1 MKKVVVFISFLLTIC
16 NASYAQE
23 DHENFTPGGKPMAL
37 IFTNLHAGFS
47 EGSYR
52 PAFDITRAYLGYE
65 YRFSREWYARVVFDA
80 EDPRAGRHQFSAFLK
95 NAYLQYSKDRFSAYF
110 GMIATTQFKVSENI
124 WGYRYIEESFQD
136 LYSFNSS
143 ADLGV
148 NIEYK
153 FSNVISADFSVV
165 NGEGYRQM
173 QSDDILRPGAG
184 ITFTPG
190 SNITA
195 RIYADY
201 MGKDVKQQSLATFLA
216 WTDETF
222 IAGAEYNYQHNVDM
236 VEGNH
241 MYGPSLF
248 ATWLPAES
256 LKVFGRYDRLNSSTP
271 AGENLPWQIE
281 DNGQLVIAGIEY
293 SPVKGVKLAPNFRL
307 WNPEEN
313 LSANIYSLFL
323 NAELKF

>member
-1 MKKVVVFISFLLTIC
+1 MNKLIFFISILLTIY
-16 NASYAQE
+16 NPSYAQE
-23 DHENFTPGGKPMAL
+23 EYDNFTPGGKPIAL
-37 IFTNLHAGFS
+37 IFTNFHTDFS
-47 EGSYR
+47 EGSSR
-52 PAFDITRAYLGYE
+52 AAFDLTRAYLGYE
-65 YRFSREWYARVVFDA
+65 HHFSREWYARVVFDA
-80 EDPRAGRHQFSAFLK
+80 EDPRTGRHQFSAFLK
-95 NAYLQYSKDRFSAYF
+95 NAYLQYSHDRFSAYF
-110 GMIATTQFKVSENI
+110 GMIATTQFKVSEEI
-124 WGYRYIEESFQD
+124 WGYRYIEESYQD

-148 NIEYK
+148 NIEYQ
-153 FSNVISADFSVV
+153 FSDFINADFSII

-173 QSDDILRPGAG
+173 QSDNIMRPGAG

-190 SNITA
+190 STLTA

-201 MGKDVKQQSLATFLA
+201 MGKDVKQQSLATFIA
-216 WTDETF
+216 WTGETF

-256 LKVFGRYDRLNSSTP
+256 FKVFGRYDRLNSSTP
-271 AGENLPWQIE
+271 EGESLPWQVE
-281 DNGQLVIAGIEY
+281 NDGQLVIAGLEY
-293 SPVKGVKLAPNFRL
+293 NPIKGVKLAPNFRF

-313 LSANIYSLFL
+313 LSANIFSLFL
-323 NAELKF
+323 NVELKF

>member
-1 MKKVVVFISFLLTIC
+1 MKNLILSISFIFTVQATAIG
-16 NASYAQE
+16 QE
-23 DHENFTPGGKPMAL
+23 EPENFTPGGKPLAL
-37 IFTNLHAGFS
+37 IYTNFHTDFT
-47 EGSYR
+47 EGNSR

-65 YRFSREWYARVVFDA
+65 YQFSREWSARVVLDA
-80 EDPRAGRHQFSAFLK
+80 EDPRAGRHQYSVFLK
-95 NAYLQYSKDRFSAYF
+95 NAFMQYSKNRFTAYF

-136 LYSFNSS
+136 LYDFNSS
-143 ADLGV
+143 ADIGV
-148 NIEYK
+148 NLEYR
-153 FSNVISADFSVV
+153 FSDIISADFSLV

-173 QSDDILRPGAG
+173 QSDDILRTGAG
-184 ITFTPG
+184 ITLTPG
-190 SNITA
+190 SNFTA

-201 MGKDVKQQSLATFLA
+201 MGKEVKQQSLATFLA
-216 WTDETF
+216 YTGETF
-222 IAGAEYNYQHNVDM
+222 IAGAEYNYQHNVGMID
-236 VEGNH
+236 GHH

-271 AGENLPWQIE
+271 AGESLPWQVE
-281 DNGQLVIAGIEY
+281 DDGQLVIAGIEY

-313 LSANIYSLFL
+313 LSSNIYSLFL
-323 NAELKF
+323 NVELKF

>member
-1 MKKVVVFISFLLTIC
+1 MKRFFAFLSIIIAVQVT
-16 NASYAQE
+16 AYSQE
-23 DHENFTPGGKPMAL
+23 EPKDFTPGGKPLAL
-37 IFTNLHAGFS
+37 IFTSFHTEFTDNSNLHAF
-47 EGSYR
+47 E
-52 PAFDITRAYLGYE
+52 ITRAYLGYE
-65 YRFSREWYARVVFDA
+65 YRFSREWYARVVLDA

-95 NAYLQYSKDRFSAYF
+95 NAYVQYSKGGFSAYF

-124 WGYRYIEESFQD
+124 WGYRYIEESYQD
-136 LYSFNSS
+136 LYDFNSS

-148 NIEYK
+148 NIEYQ
-153 FSNVISADFSVV
+153 FSDFISADFSLV

-173 QSDDILRPGAG
+173 QSDDLLRPGAG
-184 ITFTPG
+184 ITLTPG

-201 MGKDVKQQSLATFLA
+201 MGKDVKQQSLATFIA
-216 WTDETF
+216 WTGETF

-236 VEGNH
+236 VEGHH

-248 ATWLPAES
+248 ATYLPSES

-281 DNGQLVIAGIEY
+281 DDGQMVIAGIEY
-293 SPVKGVKLAPNFRL
+293 NPVKGVKLAPNFRL
-307 WNPEEN
+307 WNPEEK
-313 LSANIYSLFL
+313 LSANVYSLFL
-323 NAELKF
+323 NVELKF

>member
-1 MKKVVVFISFLLTIC
+1 MKKIIVFISFLVSVHGPVIGQ
-16 NASYAQE
+16 NEEES
-23 DHENFTPGGKPMAL
+23 FTPGGKPLAL
-37 IFTNLHAGFS
+37 LFPNFHTHFS
-47 EGSYR
+47 EGNAR
-52 PAFDITRAYLGYE
+52 PAFDIKRAYLGYE
-65 YRFSREWYARVVFDA
+65 YHFSPNWYSRVILDVG
-80 EDPRAGRHQFSAFLK
+80 DPRSGRHQFSAFLK
-95 NAYLQYSKDRFSAYF
+95 NAYMEYSKDGFSAFF

-153 FSNVISADFSVV
+153 FSDMLNADFSVI

-173 QSDDILRPGAG
+173 QSDDILRTGAG
-184 ITFTPG
+184 ITFKPV
-190 SNITA
+190 SSITA
-195 RIYADY
+195 RIFADY

-216 WTDETF
+216 WTGETF
-222 IAGAEYNYQHNVDM
+222 IAGAEYNYQRNVDM

-241 MYGPSLF
+241 MFGPSLF
-248 ATWLPAES
+248 ATYLPS
-256 LKVFGRYDRLNSSTP
+256 KSIKVFGRYDRLNSSTP
-271 AGENLPWQIE
+271 SGEDLPWQIE
-281 DNGQLVIAGIEY
+281 DDGQLVIAGIEY

-313 LSANIYSLFL
+313 MSPNIYSLFL
-323 NAELKF
+323 NVELKF